1 MRAMTFAD
9 TLSPRERRRGRIL
22 ACCACWFG
30 CISEVMV
37 DSSAIVILYIA
48 MMGGSKAEAML
59 STGFS
64 AVFCMVAM
72 IPCAALV
79 GRIGL
84 KRSVVAACLA
94 GCAGFLLMAAAPF
107 FGPWRKAAALAGCL
121 VFSAQRTLYGAAWYP
136 MLDVFLRPQDRGS
149 FFGTMRFTYMVLS
162 GVLFYF
168 VGRLMGED
176 PPVCLMQGVL
186 AVTGLLILGRL
197 FCMLRFPENPAEEKV
212 RLDWRRAL
220 GISVRNGP
228 LVGYSVYVCLL
239 SAASTSIVPLTLLYL
254 KNHAGLD
261 AGRVQVFST
270 VGIAGSVAG
279 FFCYGFLL
287 RALKIRRLE
296 LGVHLAFVAAALVLA
311 LAGADVPGFLRIAGA
326 AYFLAAFAG
335 SAFMCNNSAEYLALA
350 RPGNKPMAVAFL
362 QTYQNVG
369 ISVGRAGTAAI
380 LGADLLAPSWRLGS
394 LELCGYQTL
403 FLLYGAAMAFL
414 LVLLPA
420 LPAFVPKHRDYYEP

>member
-1 MRAMTFAD
+1 MTFAD

-22 ACCACWFG
+22 ACFACWFG

-84 KRSVVAACLA
+84 KRAVVAACLA

-168 VGRLMGED
+168 VGRLMGDD
-176 PPVCLMQGVL
+176 PPVGLMQCVL

-239 SAASTSIVPLTLLYL
+239 SAASTSLVPLTLLYL
-254 KNHAGLD
+254 RNHAGLD

-270 VGIAGSVAG
+270 VGIAGSVVG

-287 RALKIRRLE
+287 KTLKIRRLE

-311 LAGADVPGFLRIAGA
+311 LAGADVPGFLWVAGA

>member
-1 MRAMTFAD
+1 MTFAD
-9 TLSPRERRRGRIL
+9 TLSARERRRGRIL
-22 ACCACWFG
+22 ACFACWFG

-64 AVFCMVAM
+64 AVFCTVAM

-84 KRSVVAACLA
+84 KRAVVAACLA

-121 VFSAQRTLYGAAWYP
+121 VYSAQRTLYGAAWYP
-136 MLDVFLRPQDRGS
+136 MLDVFLRPRDRGS

-168 VGRLMGED
+168 VGRMMGED
-176 PPVCLMQGVL
+176 PPVRLMQGVL

-270 VGIAGSVAG
+270 VVIAGSVAG

-311 LAGADVPGFLRIAGA
+311 LAGADLPGFLWIAGA

-403 FLLYGAAMAFL
+403 FLLCGAAMAFL

>member
-1 MRAMTFAD
+1 MTFAD

-22 ACCACWFG
+22 ACFACWFG

-64 AVFCMVAM
+64 AVFSMVAM

-84 KRSVVAACLA
+84 KRAVVAACLA

-136 MLDVFLRPQDRGS
+136 MLDVFLRPRDRGS

-176 PPVCLMQGVL
+176 PPVRLMQGVL

-197 FCMLRFPENPAEEKV
+197 FCMLRFPENPAEERV

-239 SAASTSIVPLTLLYL
+239 SAASTSLVPLTLLYL

-311 LAGADVPGFLRIAGA
+311 LAGADVPGFLWVAGA
-326 AYFLAAFAG
+326 AYFLASFAG

>member
-1 MRAMTFAD
+1 MTFAD
-9 TLSPRERRRGRIL
+9 TLSPQERRRGRVL
-22 ACCACWFG
+22 ACLACYFG

-48 MMGGSKAEAML
+48 MMGGSKSEAML

-64 AVFCMVAM
+64 AVFCMLAM
-72 IPCAALV
+72 IPCAVLV

-84 KRSVVAACLA
+84 KRAVAVSCLA

-121 VFSAQRTLYGAAWYP
+121 VFCAQRTLYGAAWYP
-136 MLDVFLRPQDRGS
+136 LLDAFLRPQDRGN
-149 FFGTMRFTYMVLS
+149 FFGTMRFTYMVLT
-162 GVLFYF
+162 GTLFYF
-168 VGRLMGED
+168 VGRWMGED
-176 PPVCLMQGVL
+176 PPVGLMQAVL
-186 AVTGLLILGRL
+186 AVTGLLLLGRL
-197 FCMLRFPENPAEEKV
+197 FCVMRFPENPAEEKV

-228 LVGYSVYVCLL
+228 LVSYSVYVCLL

-254 KNHAGLD
+254 RNHAGLD
-261 AGRVQVFST
+261 AGRVHVFSV

-287 RALKIRRLE
+287 RVLRIRRLE
-296 LGVHLAFVAAALVLA
+296 LCVHLALAASALVLA
-311 LAGADVPGFLRIAGA
+311 FAGAGVPGFLPVAGA
-326 AYFLAAFAG
+326 TYFLASFAG
-335 SAFMCNNSAEYLALA
+335 SAFMCNNSTEFLALA

-369 ISVGRAGTAAI
+369 ISIGRAGTAAV

-394 LELCGYQTL
+394 LALCGYQTL
-403 FLLYGAAMAFL
+403 FLVSGVAMAAL
-414 LVLLPA
+414 LVLLPT
-420 LPAFVPKHRDYYEP
+420 LPAFVPKHSDYYEP

>member
-1 MRAMTFAD
+1 MTFAD

-64 AVFCMVAM
+64 AVFCTVAM

-84 KRSVVAACLA
+84 KRAVVVACLA

-168 VGRLMGED
+168 VGRLMGEN
-176 PPVCLMQGVL
+176 PPVRLMQVVL

-197 FCMLRFPENPAEEKV
+197 FCMLRFPENPAEERV

-239 SAASTSIVPLTLLYL
+239 SAASTSLVPLTLLYL

-287 RALKIRRLE
+287 RTLKIRRLE

-311 LAGADVPGFLRIAGA
+311 LAGADVPGFLWVAGA
-326 AYFLAAFAG
+326 AYFLASFAG

>member
-1 MRAMTFAD
+1 MTFAD

-22 ACCACWFG
+22 ACFACWFG

-64 AVFCMVAM
+64 AVFCTVAM

-84 KRSVVAACLA
+84 KRAVVAACLA

-121 VFSAQRTLYGAAWYP
+121 VYSAQRTLYGAAWYP
-136 MLDVFLRPQDRGS
+136 MLDVFLRPKDRGS

-162 GVLFYF
+162 GVLFFF
-168 VGRLMGED
+168 VGRLMGEN
-176 PPVCLMQGVL
+176 PPVRLMQGVL

-197 FCMLRFPENPAEEKV
+197 FCMLRFPENPAEERV

-311 LAGADVPGFLRIAGA
+311 LAGADVPGFLWVAGA

-380 LGADLLAPSWRLGS
+380 LGADLLAPSWRLGAI
-394 LELCGYQTL
+394 ELCGYQTL

>member
-1 MRAMTFAD
+1 MTFAD

-22 ACCACWFG
+22 ACLACWFG

-84 KRSVVAACLA
+84 KRAVVAACLA

-168 VGRLMGED
+168 VGRLMGEN
-176 PPVCLMQGVL
+176 PPVRLMQGVL

-197 FCMLRFPENPAEEKV
+197 LCMLRFPENPAEERV

-220 GISVRNGP
+220 GISIRNGP

-287 RALKIRRLE
+287 RVLKIRRLE

-311 LAGADVPGFLRIAGA
+311 LAGADVPGFLWVAGA

-380 LGADLLAPSWRLGS
+380 LGADLLAPSWRLGP
-394 LELCGYQTL
+394 LGLCAYQTL

>member
-1 MRAMTFAD
+1 MTFAD

-64 AVFCMVAM
+64 AVFCTVAM

-84 KRSVVAACLA
+84 KRAVVAACLA

-149 FFGTMRFTYMVLS
+149 FFGTMRFSYMVLS

-176 PPVCLMQGVL
+176 PPVRLMQGVL

-197 FCMLRFPENPAEEKV
+197 LCMLRFPENPAEERV

-239 SAASTSIVPLTLLYL
+239 SAASTSLVPLTLLYL
-254 KNHAGLD
+254 RNHAGLD

-287 RALKIRRLE
+287 RALRIRRLE

-311 LAGADVPGFLRIAGA
+311 LAGAGVPGFLWVAGA
-326 AYFLAAFAG
+326 AYFLASFAG

-380 LGADLLAPSWRLGS
+380 LGADLLAPSWRLGTI
-394 LELCGYQTL
+394 ELCGYQTL

>member
-1 MRAMTFAD
+1 MTFAD

-22 ACCACWFG
+22 ACFACWFG

-64 AVFCMVAM
+64 DVFSMVAM

-84 KRSVVAACLA
+84 KRAVVAACLA

-136 MLDVFLRPQDRGS
+136 MLDVFLRPRDRGS

-176 PPVCLMQGVL
+176 PPVRLMQGVL

-197 FCMLRFPENPAEEKV
+197 FCMLRFPENPAEERV

-239 SAASTSIVPLTLLYL
+239 SAASTSLVPLTLLYL

-311 LAGADVPGFLRIAGA
+311 LAGADVPGFLWVAGA
-326 AYFLAAFAG
+326 AYFLASFAG

>member
-1 MRAMTFAD
+1 MTFAD

-22 ACCACWFG
+22 ACFACWFG

-64 AVFCMVAM
+64 AVFCTVGM

-84 KRSVVAACLA
+84 KRAVVAACLA

-121 VFSAQRTLYGAAWYP
+121 VYSAQRTLYGAAWYP
-136 MLDVFLRPQDRGS
+136 MLDVFLRPKDRGS

-162 GVLFYF
+162 GVLFFF
-168 VGRLMGED
+168 VGRLMGEN
-176 PPVCLMQGVL
+176 PPVRLMQGVL

-197 FCMLRFPENPAEEKV
+197 FCMLRFPENPAEERV

-287 RALKIRRLE
+287 RVLKIRRLE

-311 LAGADVPGFLRIAGA
+311 LAGADVPGFLWVAGA

-380 LGADLLAPSWRLGS
+380 LGAELLAPSWRLGS
-394 LELCGYQTL
+394 LGLCGYQTL

>member
-1 MRAMTFAD
+1 MTFAD

-22 ACCACWFG
+22 ACLACWFG

-72 IPCAALV
+72 IPCAALI

-84 KRSVVAACLA
+84 KRAVVVACLT

-107 FGPWRKAAALAGCL
+107 FGPWRKAVALAGCL
-121 VFSAQRTLYGAAWYP
+121 VYCAQRTLYGTAWYP

-168 VGRLMGED
+168 VGRLMGEN
-176 PPVCLMQGVL
+176 PPVRLMQGVL

-197 FCMLRFPENPAEEKV
+197 FCMLRFPENPAEERV

-239 SAASTSIVPLTLLYL
+239 SAASTSLVPLTLLYL

-287 RALKIRRLE
+287 KALKIRRLE

-311 LAGADVPGFLRIAGA
+311 LAGADVPGFLWVAGA

-380 LGADLLAPSWRLGS
+380 LGADLLAPSWRLGPIG
-394 LELCGYQTL
+394 LCGYQTL

>member
-1 MRAMTFAD
+1 MTFSD

-22 ACCACWFG
+22 ACFACWFG

-64 AVFCMVAM
+64 AVFCTVGM

-84 KRSVVAACLA
+84 KRAVVAACLA
-94 GCAGFLLMAAAPF
+94 GCAGFLLMASAPF

-121 VFSAQRTLYGAAWYP
+121 VYSAQRTLYGAAWYP
-136 MLDVFLRPQDRGS
+136 MLDVFLRPKDRGS

-168 VGRLMGED
+168 VGRLMGEN
-176 PPVCLMQGVL
+176 PPVRLMQGVL
-186 AVTGLLILGRL
+186 AVTGLLVLGRL
-197 FCMLRFPENPAEEKV
+197 FCMLRFPENPAEERV

-239 SAASTSIVPLTLLYL
+239 SAASTSLVPLTLLYL

-287 RALKIRRLE
+287 RVLKIRRLE
-296 LGVHLAFVAAALVLA
+296 LCVHLAFVAAALVLA
-311 LAGADVPGFLRIAGA
+311 LAGADVPGFLWVAGA

-394 LELCGYQTL
+394 LGLCGYQTL

>member
-1 MRAMTFAD
+1 MTFAD
-9 TLSPRERRRGRIL
+9 TLSARERRRGRIL
-22 ACCACWFG
+22 ACFACWFG
-30 CISEVMV
+30 CISEVML

-48 MMGGSKAEAML
+48 MMGGSKAETML

-64 AVFCMVAM
+64 AVFCMVGM

-84 KRSVVAACLA
+84 KRAVVAACLA

-121 VFSAQRTLYGAAWYP
+121 VYSAQRTLYGAAWYP

-168 VGRLMGED
+168 VGRLMGEN
-176 PPVCLMQGVL
+176 PPVRLMQGVL
-186 AVTGLLILGRL
+186 AATGLLILGRL

-287 RALKIRRLE
+287 RFLKIRRLE

-311 LAGADVPGFLRIAGA
+311 FAGADVPGFLWVAGS

-394 LELCGYQTL
+394 LGFCGYQTL

>member
-1 MRAMTFAD
+1 MTFAD
-9 TLSPRERRRGRIL
+9 TLSPRERRRGRLL
-22 ACCACWFG
+22 ACFACYFG

-48 MMGGSKAEAML
+48 MMGGSKSEAML

-64 AVFCMVAM
+64 AVFCMLAM
-72 IPCAALV
+72 IPCAVVV

-84 KRSVVAACLA
+84 KRAVAVSCLA

-121 VFSAQRTLYGAAWYP
+121 VFCAQRTLYGAAWYP
-136 MLDVFLRPQDRGS
+136 LLDAFLRPQDRGN
-149 FFGTMRFTYMVLS
+149 FFGTMRFTYMVLT
-162 GVLFYF
+162 GTLFYF
-168 VGRLMGED
+168 VGRWMGED
-176 PPVCLMQGVL
+176 PPVGLMQAVL
-186 AVTGLLILGRL
+186 AVTGLLLLGRL
-197 FCMLRFPENPAEEKV
+197 FCVMRFPENPAEEKV

-228 LVGYSVYVCLL
+228 LVSYSVYVCLL

-254 KNHAGLD
+254 RNHAGLD
-261 AGRVQVFST
+261 AGRVQVFSV

-287 RALKIRRLE
+287 RVLRIRRLE
-296 LGVHLAFVAAALVLA
+296 LCVHLALAASALVLA
-311 LAGADVPGFLRIAGA
+311 LAGADVPGFLPVAGA
-326 AYFLAAFAG
+326 AYFLASFAG
-335 SAFMCNNSAEYLALA
+335 SAFMCNNSTEFLALA

-369 ISVGRAGTAAI
+369 ISIGRAGTAAV

-403 FLLYGAAMAFL
+403 FLVSGVAMAAL
-414 LVLLPA
+414 LVLLPT
-420 LPAFVPKHRDYYEP
+420 LPAFVPKHSDYYEP

>member
-1 MRAMTFAD
+1 MTFAD

-22 ACCACWFG
+22 ACFACWFG
-30 CISEVMV
+30 CISEVML

-48 MMGGSKAEAML
+48 MMGGSKAETML

-64 AVFCMVAM
+64 AVFCMVGM

-84 KRSVVAACLA
+84 KRAVVAACLA

-121 VFSAQRTLYGAAWYP
+121 VYSAQRTLYGAAWYP

-168 VGRLMGED
+168 VGRLMGEN
-176 PPVCLMQGVL
+176 PPVRLMQGVL
-186 AVTGLLILGRL
+186 AATGLLILGRL

-311 LAGADVPGFLRIAGA
+311 LAGADLPGFLWIAGA

-403 FLLYGAAMAFL
+403 FLLCGAAMAFL

>member
-1 MRAMTFAD
+1 MTFAD

-22 ACCACWFG
+22 ACLACWFG

-84 KRSVVAACLA
+84 KRAVVAACLA

-176 PPVCLMQGVL
+176 PPVRLMQGVL

-197 FCMLRFPENPAEEKV
+197 LCMLRFPENPAEERV

-228 LVGYSVYVCLL
+228 LVSYSVYVCLL

-254 KNHAGLD
+254 RNHAGLD
-261 AGRVQVFST
+261 AGRVQVFSV

-287 RALKIRRLE
+287 RVLRIRRLE
-296 LGVHLAFVAAALVLA
+296 LCVHLALAASALVL
-311 LAGADVPGFLRIAGA
+311 
-326 AYFLAAFAG
+326 AFAG
-335 SAFMCNNSAEYLALA
+335 SAFMCNNSTEFLALA

-369 ISVGRAGTAAI
+369 ISIGRAGTAAV
-380 LGADLLAPSWRLGS
+380 LGADLLAPSWRLGP

-403 FLLYGAAMAFL
+403 FLASGAAMAAL
-414 LVLLPA
+414 LVLLPT
-420 LPAFVPKHRDYYEP
+420 LPAFVPKHSDYYEP

>member
-1 MRAMTFAD
+1 MTFAD
-9 TLSPRERRRGRIL
+9 TLSARERRRGRIL
-22 ACCACWFG
+22 ACFACWFG

-48 MMGGSKAEAML
+48 MMGGSKAETML

-64 AVFCMVAM
+64 AVFCMVGM

-84 KRSVVAACLA
+84 KRAVVAACLA

-121 VFSAQRTLYGAAWYP
+121 VYSAQRTLYGAAWYP

-168 VGRLMGED
+168 VGRMMGED
-176 PPVCLMQGVL
+176 PPVRLMQGVL

-287 RALKIRRLE
+287 RALRIRRLE

-311 LAGADVPGFLRIAGA
+311 LAGADLPGFLWIAGA

-403 FLLYGAAMAFL
+403 FLLCGAAMAFL